1 MKIEKAEVGVIG
13 TNFYVVTDEKTGLSF
28 AVDTGAD
35 FSELEPLLKNKKIK
49 YILLTHGH
57 YDHILGTA
65 AVKRS
70 MGAEI
75 VIGEKDAQCLFNET
89 LSRAGLHF
97 PGVQEPV
104 RADIQ
109 VKDGDEITV
118 GSIKIKVMETPGHT
132 KGSVCY
138 ILPEEGVIFSGDT
151 LFYRSIGRTDFPGSS
166 YSDMENSLFKLRK
179 LDGDYK
185 VYPGHGMPTTLD
197 FERKYNPYL

>member
-35 FSELEPLLKNKKIK
+35 FSELEPLLKNKNIK

-70 MGAEI
+70 TGAEI
-75 VIGEKDAQCLFNET
+75 VIGGKDAMCLYNET

-179 LDGDYK
+179 LDKDYK

-197 FERKYNPYL
+197 FEKKYNPYM